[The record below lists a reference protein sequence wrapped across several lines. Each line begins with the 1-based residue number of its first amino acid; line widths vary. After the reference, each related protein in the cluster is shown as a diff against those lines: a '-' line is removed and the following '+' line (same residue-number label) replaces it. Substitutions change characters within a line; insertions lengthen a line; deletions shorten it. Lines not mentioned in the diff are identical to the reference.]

1 MTTTNS
7 ASVLQMTW
15 THSCVAID
23 SALNHLTVVVNGKK
37 LEDKAFPIPAGEQPP
52 SNLTGK
58 LLIFKNYIVFS
69 SGSFE
74 DPSKISIV
82 VTVKAKGSFLSFRV
96 YFALVPVNYNIN
108 TMH

>member
-1 MTTTNS
+1 MSKQDNTK
-7 ASVLQMTW
+7 VQM
-15 THSCVAID
+15 
-23 SALNHLTVVVNGKK
+23 
-37 LEDKAFPIPAGEQPP
+37 
-52 SNLTGK
+52 
-58 LLIFKNYIVFS
+58 FS